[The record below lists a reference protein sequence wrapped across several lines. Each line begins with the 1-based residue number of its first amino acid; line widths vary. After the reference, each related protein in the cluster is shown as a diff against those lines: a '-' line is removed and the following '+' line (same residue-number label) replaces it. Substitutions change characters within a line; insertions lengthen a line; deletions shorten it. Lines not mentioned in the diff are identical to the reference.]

1 MQVACVAIS
10 VSFSL
15 FVLDVVESDRLIIMS
30 FSTSLIF
37 FHLRNWKEKFLKMIM
52 LLSSIKW
59 K

>member
-1 MQVACVAIS
+1 MQVACAAIS

-37 FHLRNWKEKFLKMIM
+37 FHLRNWKEKFLKMTM
-52 LLSSIKW
+52 LLSSIK
-59 K
+59 